1 MAKDD
6 AYGTQLK
13 IGTNQ
18 IETAVVVLDGTVS
31 GGTTNWT
38 LTANGMTGTGD
49 AFNVTT
55 VSADTASMVAARA
68 VTVMNA
74 NANIT
79 ALFSVVADG
88 PNVVITRK
96 VAAADDATLNLAYA
110 DNGGSGLADDS
121 SSNATLAGAAL
132 ATVAQVTNIGGPSL
146 SLDTVDVT
154 CHDSTSGF
162 EEVVATLL
170 RGGEVSLDIVY
181 DPADD
186 THDATGGNGL
196 ITRMNAKR
204 LTNFSLIFPNVA
216 TTTWAFDGYVTGF
229 EPSMPVDGALTATVT
244 IKTTGPMTLV

>member
-1 MAKDD
+1 MARYD

-18 IETAVVVLDGTVS
+18 IETAVVALDGTVS

-38 LTANGMTGTGD
+38 LTASGMTGTGD